1 MSTNHQAQLDFL
13 FEISWEVC
21 NKVGGIHTVIATK
34 ALSLQS
40 AVKNHIF
47 IGPDVWRSVE
57 EHPEFIEDAKL
68 FKEWKEYAASQG
80 LRVRIGHWNVLGKP
94 TAILIDFT
102 PFFAQK
108 DEIFSHFWEKYKLD
122 SLSGQWDY
130 IEPCLFGYAAG
141 KVIESF
147 AVYSMDAHDRVAAH
161 FHEWMTASGVLYLK
175 EYQPAV
181 ATVFTTHATV
191 LGRCIAGN
199 DQKLYSS
206 IQQIHPDAKAREFNV
221 TAKHSLEKIGAVEA
235 DCFTTV
241 SDLTAVE
248 CAHFLDRKVDLVTP
262 NGFEKTFVPQDAGF
276 DKGRKIG
283 RHALTRVATAVLG
296 QPVAQNAL
304 FVGIGGRYEFKNKG
318 LDVFIDALAEL
329 QRKPS
334 LNREIIAFILVP
346 GGHVGPKESVL
357 HNLAHPDQPIVSK
370 DNFTTHTLRQPWYD
384 PCLQRFH
391 QQQINNEPGS
401 KVKVVFCPSYLNGDD
416 GVFNLSY
423 YELLIGMD
431 LSVFPSYYEPWGY
444 TPLEALAFKVPTITT
459 TLAGFGLWVKTH
471 HKNHPSITVIPR
483 NDQNDADVVHAIVQ
497 QTLAISKYT
506 PKRMEEMR
514 QNASDV
520 ADVALWKNLITYYFQ
535 TYTQALENARLRTKD
550 RLLLEYKEDI
560 NTPYH
565 EKEVQV
571 STPNWRSILIHKNIP
586 QELKYLDELTHNL
599 WWSWTPEAIRLFSDI
614 DHALWLKTD
623 MNPIALLSHLP
634 YQRYNELAKDRD
646 FVQRLQNIYRKFQA
660 YMAEK
665 ESRNKPLI
673 AYFSMEFGLHA
684 SLRIY
689 SGGLGILA
697 GDYLKEASDKNTP
710 IVGIGLLYRFGYF
723 TQKLTSAGEQTA
735 QYDTQDL
742 MNIPATPVRNEK
754 GEWIN
759 ISIPFPGRNVV
770 AKLWRVDVGR
780 TELYLLDTFDEANRP
795 EDRSITDYLYGGDW
809 ENRLKQEIVLGMG
822 GTMALK
828 TMGIVPDLFHL
839 NEGHAA
845 FAGIARI
852 LDLTQEGLSFGEAKE
867 AVRASSLFTTH
878 TPVPAGHDAFPEDMI
893 RVYLSQIPEQMKTNW
908 ERFMRLGKLRPN
920 DPSEKFNMSNLA
932 CSLSQEINGVS
943 MLHGK
948 VSQEMFQNLWPG
960 YLPEELHIGYVTNG
974 VHYDT
979 WTSQEWKEIHKI
991 FGEDFQRH
999 QYDKSCFQ
1007 KIYDVEDS
1015 VIWETRNLRR
1025 KKLIEFVKERF
1036 GDMAEHKY
1044 YTPKELVKIK
1054 ETLNENILTI
1064 GFARRFATYKR
1075 AHLLFRNLERLNEIV
1090 NHPSRPVQF
1099 IFAGKAHPAD
1109 KAGQDLIRR
1118 IIEISK
1124 YPQFQGKIVFLEN
1137 YDMRIASKMV
1147 KGVDIWMNT
1156 PTRPLEA
1163 SGTSGEKAVMNGVMN
1178 LSVLDGWWVEGYRE
1192 DAGWALS
1199 HENFY
1204 QDANAQDELDSETIY
1219 NIIENEIAPL
1229 YYDNRKKDI
1238 PGAWVGRVKN
1248 CIAHIA
1254 SEFTMNRQL
1263 IDYEQKFYGKLY
1275 DRSQT
1280 IRADNYRLARIITAW
1295 KRKVS
1300 HGWNDIEVL
1309 STQVLDNLK
1318 EEIKLGQTYT
1328 LEIRL
1333 NIADLDPEDVG
1344 VEQLMVE
1351 TSGQGAMS
1359 LVSKNEYECVHCDGK
1374 IATYQLVITPDKPGV
1389 YQYCTRV
1396 FAKNALLPHRQDFP
1410 LVKWI

>member
-1 MSTNHQAQLDFL
+1 MSTIHQTQLDYL

-34 ALSLQS
+34 ALSLQT
-40 AVKNHIF
+40 AVKKHIF
-47 IGPDVWRSVE
+47 IGPDVWRSIE
-57 EHPEFIEDAKL
+57 EHPEFIEDPKL
-68 FKEWKEYAASQG
+68 FKDWKDLSEKQG
-80 LRVRIGHWNVLGKP
+80 IRVRIGHWNVLGKP
-94 TAILIDFT
+94 LAILIDFT
-102 PFFAQK
+102 PFFSHK
-108 DEIFSHFWEKYKLD
+108 DVIFSHFWEKYHLD
-122 SLSGQWDY
+122 SISGQWDY

-147 AVYSMDAHDRVAAH
+147 AVYNIEKHDRVAAH
-161 FHEWMTASGVLYLK
+161 FHEWMTASGILYLK
-175 EYQPAV
+175 ENFPSA
-181 ATVFTTHATV
+181 ATIFTTHATV

-199 DQKLYSS
+199 NQKLYSS
-206 IQQIHPDAKAREFNV
+206 IPTINPDAKAREFNV
-221 TAKHSLEKIGAVEA
+221 MAKHSLEKIGGCEA

-241 SDLTAVE
+241 SDLTAIE
-248 CAHFLDRKVDLVTP
+248 CEYFLQRKVDLVTP
-262 NGFEKTFVPQDAGF
+262 NGFEKTFVPQEVDFEQARRE
-276 DKGRKIG
+276 GR
-283 RHALTRVATAVLG
+283 TRLLEVASAVLETS
-296 QPVAQNAL
+296 VSDNAL

-318 LDVFIDALAEL
+318 IDVFIDALAEL
-329 QRKPS
+329 KNKTT
-334 LNREIIAFILVP
+334 LGREIIAFILVP
-346 GGHVGPKESVL
+346 GGHVGPKENVV
-357 HNLAHPDQPIVSK
+357 HNLSNPGAIIHSDE
-370 DNFTTHTLRQPWYD
+370 NFTTHTLRQPWND

-391 QQQINNEPGS
+391 QQGLENTPES
-401 KVKVVFCPSYLNGDD
+401 KVKVIFCPSYLNGDD
-416 GVFNLSY
+416 GVFNLPY
-423 YELLIGMD
+423 YKLLIGMD

-444 TPLEALAFKVPTITT
+444 TPLESLAFKVPTITT
-459 TLAGFGLWVKTH
+459 TLAGFGLWVKNH
-471 HKNHPSITVIPR
+471 LKNHPSTTVIPR
-483 NDQNDADVVHAIVQ
+483 NDNNDADVVHTIVQ
-497 QTLAISKYT
+497 QTLALSRFS
-506 PKRMEEMR
+506 PKKFDELR

-520 ADVALWKNLITYYFQ
+520 ADIALWKNLISYYFQ
-535 TYTQALENARLRTKD
+535 AYNLALEHAHLRTKD
-550 RLLLEYKEDI
+550 SMLLEYKEDI

-565 EKEVQV
+565 EKDVHI
-571 STPNWRSILIHKNIP
+571 STPNWRSIIIHKNIP
-586 QELKYLDELTHNL
+586 EELRYLEELSHNL
-599 WWSWTPEAIRLFSDI
+599 WWSWNTEAIRLFSDI
-614 DHALWLKTD
+614 DQPLWIKTD
-623 MNPIALLSHLP
+623 MNPISLLANLP
-634 YQRYNELAKDRD
+634 YQRYNALASDKA
-646 FVQRLQNIYRKFQA
+646 FIKRLKAIYGQYQD
-660 YMAEK
+660 YMAQKAVQEGPK
-665 ESRNKPLI
+665 V
-673 AYFSMEFGLHA
+673 AYYSMEFGIHS

-723 TQKLTSAGEQTA
+723 TQKLTSTGEQTA
-735 QYDTQDL
+735 QYDVQDL
-742 MNIPATPVRNEK
+742 MNIPATPVRNDK

-780 TELYLLDTFDEANRP
+780 TELYLLDTYDEANRP

-822 GTMALK
+822 GTIALK
-828 TMGIVPDLFHL
+828 ALGIRPDLFHL

-852 LDLTQEGLSFGEAKE
+852 LDLTQEGLSFGESKE
-867 AVRASSLFTTH
+867 VVRASSLFTTH
-878 TPVPAGHDAFPEDMI
+878 TPVPAGHDAFSEDMV

-920 DPSEKFNMSNLA
+920 DPNEKFNMSNLA
-932 CSLSQEINGVS
+932 CNLSQEVNGVS
-943 MLHGK
+943 KLHGK
-948 VSQEMFQNLWPG
+948 VSQEIFEDLWPG

-974 VHYDT
+974 VHFDT
-979 WTSQEWKEIHKI
+979 WASQEWKEIYKI
-991 FGEDFQRH
+991 FGEDFQH
-999 QYDKSCFQ
+999 HHYDKSCFE
-1007 KIYDVEDS
+1007 KIYEVDDNL
-1015 VIWETRNLRR
+1015 IWDTRTLRR
-1025 KKLIEFVKERF
+1025 KKLIDYVKERF

-1054 ETLNENILTI
+1054 ETLDENILTI

-1075 AHLLFRNLERLNEIV
+1075 AHLLFRNIDRLNEIV
-1090 NHPSRPVQF
+1090 NHPSHPVQF

-1137 YDMRIASKMV
+1137 YDMRIAAKMV

-1192 DAGWALS
+1192 DAGWALP
-1199 HENFY
+1199 HEDFY

-1229 YYDNRKKDI
+1229 FYENRKQGV
-1238 PGAWVGRVKN
+1238 PTAWVTRVKN

-1254 SEFTMNRQL
+1254 SDFTMNRQL
-1263 IDYEQKFYGKLY
+1263 IDYEDKFYSKLFE
-1275 DRSQT
+1275 RSQRINT
-1280 IRADNYRLARIITAW
+1280 ENYRLARIITAW

-1300 HGWNDIEVL
+1300 HDWNNIEVI

-1318 EEIKLGQTYT
+1318 EEIKLGKTYT
-1328 LEIRL
+1328 LEIKL
-1333 NIADLDPEDVG
+1333 NIAELDPEDLG

-1351 TSGQGAMS
+1351 TSGKGKMS
-1359 LVSKNEYECVHCDGK
+1359 IVSKNEFECVHCEGN
-1374 IATYQLVITPDKPGV
+1374 IATYQLNIIPDTPGV

>member
-1 MSTNHQAQLDFL
+1 MSTVYPTQLDYL
-13 FEISWEVC
+13 FETSWEVC

-40 AVKNHIF
+40 AVQHHIF
-47 IGPDVWRSVE
+47 IGPDVWRSIE
-57 EHPEFIEDAKL
+57 EHPEFMEDPKL
-68 FKEWKEYAASQG
+68 FKDWKDVAERQG
-80 LRVRIGHWNVLGKP
+80 LRTRIGHWNVLGKP
-94 TAILIDFT
+94 IAILIDFT
-102 PFFAQK
+102 PFFSQK
-108 DEIFSHFWEKYKLD
+108 DEIFSHFWEKYRLD
-122 SLSGQWDY
+122 SISGQWDY
-130 IEPCLFGYAAG
+130 IEPCLFGYVAG

-147 AVYSMDAHDRVAAH
+147 SSYNIEKHLRVAAH

-175 EYQPAV
+175 ENYPSV
-181 ATVFTTHATV
+181 ATIFTTHATV

-206 IQQIHPDAKAREFNV
+206 IKTVNPDAKAREFNV
-221 TAKHSLEKIGAVEA
+221 MAKHSLEKIGGSEA

-248 CAHFLDRKVDLVTP
+248 CEYFLQKKVDLVTP
-262 NGFEKTFVPQDAGF
+262 NGFEKTFVPQDADF
-276 DKGRKIG
+276 ENVRKEGRK
-283 RHALTRVATAVLG
+283 RLLEVASAVLAE
-296 QPVAQNAL
+296 PVPKDAL

-318 LDVFIDALAEL
+318 IDVFIDALSVL
-329 QRKPS
+329 RKKPT
-334 LNREIIAFILVP
+334 LGREIIAFILVP
-346 GGHVGPKESVL
+346 GGHVGPKENVL
-357 HNLAHPDQPIVSK
+357 HNLSNPDDRIST
-370 DNFTTHTLRQPWYD
+370 DENFTTHTLRQPWYD

-391 QQQINNEPGS
+391 QQQLDNAAGS
-401 KVKVVFCPSYLNGDD
+401 KVKVIFCPSYLNGDD
-416 GVFNLSY
+416 GVFNLPY
-423 YELLIGMD
+423 YNLLIGMD

-444 TPLEALAFKVPTITT
+444 TPLESLAFKVPTITT
-459 TLAGFGLWVKTH
+459 TLAGFGLWVKDH
-471 HKNHPSITVIPR
+471 LKNHPSTTVIPR
-483 NDQNDADVVHAIVQ
+483 TDNNDADVVHAIVQ
-497 QTLAISKYT
+497 QMLAISKYS
-506 PKRMEEMR
+506 PKKFEELR
-514 QNASDV
+514 QNANDV
-520 ADVALWKNLITYYFQ
+520 ADIALWKNLISYYFQ
-535 TYTQALENARLRTKD
+535 AYHLAMEHAHLRTKD
-550 RLLLEYKEDI
+550 SMLLEYKEDI

-565 EKEVQV
+565 EKDVHI
-571 STPNWRSILIHKNIP
+571 STPNWRSVIIHKNIP
-586 QELKYLDELTHNL
+586 QELSYLEELSHNL
-599 WWSWTPEAIRLFSDI
+599 WWSWNPEASQLFSDI
-614 DHALWLKTD
+614 DQPLWIKTD
-623 MNPIALLSHLP
+623 MNPISLLGNLP
-634 YQRYNELAKDRD
+634 YQRYNELSKDKN
-646 FVQRLQNIYRKFQA
+646 FIKRLQAVYAQFQA
-660 YMAEK
+660 YMAQKSEQK
-665 ESRNKPLI
+665 GPKV
-673 AYFSMEFGLHA
+673 AYYSMEFGVHS

-735 QYDTQDL
+735 QYDAQDL

-780 TELYLLDTFDEANRP
+780 TELYLLDTYDEANRP
-795 EDRSITDYLYGGDW
+795 EDRAITDYLYGGDW

-822 GTMALK
+822 GTIALK
-828 TMGIVPDLFHL
+828 AMGIRPDLYHL

-845 FAGIARI
+845 FAGLARI

-867 AVRASSLFTTH
+867 VVRASSLFTTH
-878 TPVPAGHDAFPEDMI
+878 TPVPAGHDAFSEDLI
-893 RVYLSQIPEQMKTNW
+893 RIYLSQIPEQMKTNW

-920 DPSEKFNMSNLA
+920 DPNEKFNMSNLA
-932 CSLSQEINGVS
+932 CNLSQEVNGVS

-948 VSQEMFQNLWPG
+948 VSQEIFADLWPG

-979 WTSQEWKEIHKI
+979 WASQEWKEIHKI

-999 QYDKSCFQ
+999 HYDKSCFE
-1007 KIYDVEDS
+1007 KIYEVDDK
-1015 VIWETRNLRR
+1015 VIWDTRTIRR
-1025 KKLIEFVKERF
+1025 KKLIEYVKERF

-1054 ETLNENILTI
+1054 ETLDENILTI

-1075 AHLLFRNLERLNEIV
+1075 AHLLFRNIDRLNEIV
-1090 NHPSRPVQF
+1090 NNPKHPVQF

-1109 KAGQDLIRR
+1109 KAGQDLIRK

-1137 YDMRIASKMV
+1137 YDMRIAAKMV

-1192 DAGWALS
+1192 DAGWALP
-1199 HENFY
+1199 HEDFY
-1204 QDANAQDELDSETIY
+1204 QDPNAQDELDSETIY

-1229 YYDNRKKDI
+1229 FYDNRNKDV

-1254 SEFTMNRQL
+1254 SDFTMNRQL
-1263 IDYEQKFYGKLY
+1263 LDYEEKFYSKLF
-1275 DRSQT
+1275 DRSLR
-1280 IRADNYRLARIITAW
+1280 INADNYRLARIITAW

-1300 HGWNDIEVL
+1300 HAWNNIEVI
-1309 STQVLDNLK
+1309 STEVLDNLK

-1328 LEIRL
+1328 LEIKL
-1333 NIADLDPEDVG
+1333 NIAELDPDDIG

-1351 TSGQGAMS
+1351 TSGKGKMNI
-1359 LVSKNEYECVHCDGK
+1359 VSKNEFECIHCEGQ
-1374 IATYQLVITPDKPGV
+1374 IATYQLKIVPDKPGV
-1389 YQYCTRV
+1389 YQYCTRL
-1396 FAKNALLPHRQDFP
+1396 FAKNALLPHRQDFS